1 MDKNYG
7 EMTMVELKAEL
18 VKKQN
23 ELAEVHKVIKP
34 LRESYVEDMTK
45 YMTNIVNMDVKV
57 EVIDSS
63 SVRISIPGESSNEIT
78 IRMETDYPNGYDA
91 PAVKKVRMETWSAGN
106 VYNGDTEKI
115 NYILLM
121 GVIAKNL
128 DDIFTKFTTTKVIKE
143 LDEAQSK
150 GHTIRWEIS
159 KIDSAIRSLERN
171 AKREEVMKEIK
182 VGTIIKTNKQFGY
195 KAVIIQMGNRCA
207 LLSQG
212 DLGDWGGDGRFEIE
226 DVVNRIVN
234 GSWEIVK

>member
-1 MDKNYG
+1 MDKNYS
-7 EMTMVELKAEL
+7 EMTMVELNAEL

-63 SVRISIPGESSNEIT
+63 SVRISIGESSQEIT

-91 PAVKKVRMETWSAGN
+91 PAVKKVRMETWSSGN
-106 VYNGDTEKI
+106 VHNGDTEKI
-115 NYILLM
+115 NYIMLM

-128 DDIFTKFTTTKVIKE
+128 DDIFNKFTTTKVIKE
-143 LDEAQSK
+143 LDEAQSR
-150 GHTIRWEIS
+150 GQSIRWEIS
-159 KIDSAIRSLERN
+159 KIDSAIRALERN

-182 VGTIIKTNKQFGY
+182 VGTVIMTNKSRDY
-195 KAVIIQMGNRCA
+195 KATITRMGKKCVFIN
-207 LLSQG
+207 
-212 DLGDWGGDGRFEIE
+212 DGGWRDSRYEID
-226 DVVNRIVN
+226 DVVNRVVN
-234 GSWEIVK
+234 CSWEIVK

>member
-1 MDKNYG
+1 MDKNYC
-7 EMTMVELKAEL
+7 EMTMVELKDEL

-23 ELAEVHKVIKP
+23 EIAEVYKVIKL

-63 SVRISIPGESSNEIT
+63 SVRISIPGESDHEIT

-91 PAVKKVRMETWSAGN
+91 PAVKKVRMETWSSGN
-106 VYNGDTEKI
+106 VHNGDTEKI
-115 NYILLM
+115 NYIMLM

-150 GHTIRWEIS
+150 GQSIRWEIS

-182 VGTIIKTNKQFGY
+182 VGTVIMTNKSRGY
-195 KAVIIQMGNRCA
+195 KATITRMGKKCVFINYGGWRDNRY
-207 LLSQG
+207 
-212 DLGDWGGDGRFEIE
+212 EID
-226 DVVNRIVN
+226 DVVNRVVN

>member
-143 LDEAQSK
+143 LDDAQSK

-182 VGTIIKTNKQFGY
+182 VGTIIMTNKSRDY
-195 KAVIIQMGNRCA
+195 KATITRMGNKCA
-207 LLSQG
+207 FINY
-212 DLGDWGGDGRFEIE
+212 GGWRDSRYEIE
-226 DVVNRIVN
+226 DVVNRVVN

>member
-23 ELAEVHKVIKP
+23 ELAEVHKVVKP
-34 LRESYVEDMTK
+34 LHESYVEDMTK

-143 LDEAQSK
+143 LDDAQRK
-150 GHTIRWEIS
+150 GQSIRWEIS
-159 KIDSAIRSLERN
+159 EIDRAIRALERN
-171 AKREEVMKEIK
+171 DKREEVRKEIK
-182 VGTIIKTNKQFGY
+182 VGTVIMTNKSRDY
-195 KAVIIQMGNRCA
+195 KATITRMGNKCA
-207 LLSQG
+207 FINY
-212 DLGDWGGDGRFEIE
+212 GGWRDSRYEID
-226 DVVNRIVN
+226 DVVNRVVN

>member
-1 MDKNYG
+1 MDKKYD

-23 ELAEVHKVIKP
+23 ELAEVYKVIKP

-57 EVIDSS
+57 DVIDSS
-63 SVRISIPGESSNEIT
+63 SVRISIPGKSRQEIT
-78 IRMETDYPNGYDA
+78 IRMETDYPDGYDA

-106 VYNGDTEKI
+106 VHNGDTEKI

-143 LDEAQSK
+143 LDDAQSK
-150 GHTIRWEIS
+150 GQSIRWEIS
-159 KIDSAIRSLERN
+159 KIDSAIRALERN

-182 VGTIIKTNKQFGY
+182 VGTVIMTNKSRGY
-195 KAVIIQMGNRCA
+195 KSTITRMGKKCA
-207 LLSQG
+207 FIN
-212 DLGDWGGDGRFEIE
+212 DGGWRDSRYEID
-226 DVVNRIVN
+226 DVVNRVVN

>member
-1 MDKNYG
+1 MDKKYD

-23 ELAEVHKVIKP
+23 ELAEVYKVIKP

-57 EVIDSS
+57 DVIDSS
-63 SVRISIPGESSNEIT
+63 SVRISIGESSQEIT

-106 VYNGDTEKI
+106 VHNGDTEKI

-128 DDIFTKFTTTKVIKE
+128 DDIFKKFTTTKVIKE

-150 GHTIRWEIS
+150 GQSIRWEIS
-159 KIDSAIRSLERN
+159 KIDSAIRALERN
-171 AKREEVMKEIK
+171 DKREEVMKEIK
-182 VGTIIKTNKQFGY
+182 VGTVIMANKSRDY
-195 KAVIIQMGNRCA
+195 KATITRMGKKCA
-207 LLSQG
+207 FINY
-212 DLGDWGGDGRFEIE
+212 GGWRDSRYEID
-226 DVVNRIVN
+226 DVVNRVVN

>member
-1 MDKNYG
+1 
-7 EMTMVELKAEL
+7 MTMVELKAEQ

-57 EVIDSS
+57 DVIDSS
-63 SVRISIPGESSNEIT
+63 SVRISIGESSQEIT

-106 VYNGDTEKI
+106 VHNGDTEKI
-115 NYILLM
+115 NYIMLM

-128 DDIFTKFTTTKVIKE
+128 DDIFKKFTTTKVIKE

-150 GHTIRWEIS
+150 GQSIRWEIS
-159 KIDSAIRSLERN
+159 KIDSAIRALERN
-171 AKREEVMKEIK
+171 DKREEVMKEIK
-182 VGTIIKTNKQFGY
+182 VGTVIMTNKSRDY
-195 KAVIIQMGNRCA
+195 KATITRMGKKCA
-207 LLSQG
+207 FINY
-212 DLGDWGGDGRFEIE
+212 GGWRDSRYEID
-226 DVVNRIVN
+226 DVVNRVVN

>member
-34 LRESYVEDMTK
+34 LHESYVEDMTK
-45 YMTNIVNMDVKV
+45 YMTTIVNMDVKV

-115 NYILLM
+115 NYIMLM

-143 LDEAQSK
+143 LDDAQSK
-150 GHTIRWEIS
+150 GQSIRWEIS
-159 KIDSAIRSLERN
+159 KIDSAIRALERN

-182 VGTIIKTNKQFGY
+182 VGTIIMTNKSRDY
-195 KAVIIQMGNRCA
+195 KATITRMGNKCA
-207 LLSQG
+207 FINY
-212 DLGDWGGDGRFEIE
+212 GGWRYSRYEID
-226 DVVNRIVN
+226 DVVNRVVN

>member
-1 MDKNYG
+1 MDKNYS
-7 EMTMVELKAEL
+7 EMTMVELNAEL

-63 SVRISIPGESSNEIT
+63 SVRISIGESSQEIT

-106 VYNGDTEKI
+106 VHNGDTEKI
-115 NYILLM
+115 NYIMLM

-128 DDIFTKFTTTKVIKE
+128 DDIFNKFTTTKVIKE
-143 LDEAQSK
+143 LDEAQSR
-150 GHTIRWEIS
+150 GQSIRWEIS
-159 KIDSAIRSLERN
+159 KIDSAIRALERN

-182 VGTIIKTNKQFGY
+182 VGTVIMTNKSRDY
-195 KAVIIQMGNRCA
+195 KATITRMGKKCVFIN
-207 LLSQG
+207 
-212 DLGDWGGDGRFEIE
+212 DGGWRDSRYEID
-226 DVVNRIVN
+226 DVVNRVVN
-234 GSWEIVK
+234 CSWEIVK

>member
-23 ELAEVHKVIKP
+23 ELAEVHKIVKP
-34 LRESYVEDMTK
+34 LHESYVEDMTK

-115 NYILLM
+115 SYILLM

-143 LDEAQSK
+143 LDDAQSK

-182 VGTIIKTNKQFGY
+182 VGTIIMTNKSRDY
-195 KAVIIQMGNRCA
+195 KATITRMGNKCA
-207 LLSQG
+207 FINY
-212 DLGDWGGDGRFEIE
+212 GGWRYSRYEID
-226 DVVNRIVN
+226 DVVNRVVN

>member
-1 MDKNYG
+1 MDKKYC

-23 ELAEVHKVIKP
+23 ELAEVHKVVKP
-34 LRESYVEDMTK
+34 LHESYVEDMTK

-63 SVRISIPGESSNEIT
+63 SVRISIPGESRQEIT
-78 IRMETDYPNGYDA
+78 IRMETDYPDGYDA

-106 VYNGDTEKI
+106 VHNGDTEKI

-159 KIDSAIRSLERN
+159 EIDRAIRALERN
-171 AKREEVMKEIK
+171 SKREDVMKELK
-182 VGTIIKTNKQFGY
+182 VGT
-195 KAVIIQMGNRCA
+195 VIRTSQRTGAKFTIVRMGKKCA
-207 LLSQG
+207 FIN
-212 DLGDWGGDGRFEIE
+212 DGDWRDSRYEIGYIASQ
-226 DVVNRIVN
+226 IVN

>member
-23 ELAEVHKVIKP
+23 ELAKVNKVVKP
-34 LRESYVEDMTK
+34 LHESYVEDMTK
-45 YMTNIVNMDVKV
+45 YMMTNIMVNMDVKV

-63 SVRISIPGESSNEIT
+63 SVRISIPGKSRQEIT
-78 IRMETDYPNGYDA
+78 VRMETTYPNGYGA
-91 PAVKKVRMETWSAGN
+91 SEVKKVRMETWSAGT
-106 VYNGDTEKI
+106 VHNGDTEKI
-115 NYILLM
+115 NYILAM

-150 GHTIRWEIS
+150 GNTIRWEIS
-159 KIDSAIRSLERN
+159 KIDSAIRALERN
-171 AKREEVMKEIK
+171 AKREDVMKELK
-182 VGTIIKTNKQFGY
+182 VGT
-195 KAVIIQMGNRCA
+195 VIRTSQRTGAKFTIVRMGKKCA
-207 LLSQG
+207 FIN
-212 DLGDWGGDGRFEIE
+212 DGDWRDSRYEIGYIA
-226 DVVNRIVN
+226 NQIVS

>member
-1 MDKNYG
+1 MDKKYD

-63 SVRISIPGESSNEIT
+63 SVRISIPGKSRQEIT
-78 IRMETDYPNGYDA
+78 IRMETDYPDGYDA
-91 PAVKKVRMETWSAGN
+91 HAVKKVRMETWSAGN
-106 VYNGDTEKI
+106 VHNGDTEKI

-143 LDEAQSK
+143 PDDAQSK
-150 GHTIRWEIS
+150 GQSIRWEIS

-171 AKREEVMKEIK
+171 DKREEVMKEIK
-182 VGTIIKTNKQFGY
+182 VGTVIMTNKSRDY
-195 KAVIIQMGNRCA
+195 KATITRMGNKCA
-207 LLSQG
+207 FINY
-212 DLGDWGGDGRFEIE
+212 GGWRDSRYEIE

>member
-63 SVRISIPGESSNEIT
+63 SVRISIPGKSRQEIT
-78 IRMETDYPNGYDA
+78 IRMETDYPDGYDA
-91 PAVKKVRMETWSAGN
+91 HAVKKVRMETWSAGN
-106 VYNGDTEKI
+106 VHNGDTEKI
-115 NYILLM
+115 NYIMLM

-143 LDEAQSK
+143 LDDIQSK
-150 GHTIRWEIS
+150 GQSIRWEIS
-159 KIDSAIRSLERN
+159 KIDSAIRTLERN

-182 VGTIIKTNKQFGY
+182 VGTVIMTNKSHDY
-195 KAVIIQMGNRCA
+195 KYTITRMGKKCVFIN
-207 LLSQG
+207 
-212 DLGDWGGDGRFEIE
+212 DGGWRDSRYEID
-226 DVVNRIVN
+226 DVVNRVVN

>member
-7 EMTMVELKAEL
+7 EMTMVELNAEL

-63 SVRISIPGESSNEIT
+63 SVRISIGESRQEIT
-78 IRMETDYPNGYDA
+78 VRMETDYPNGYDA

-106 VYNGDTEKI
+106 VHNGDTEKI

-128 DDIFTKFTTTKVIKE
+128 DDIFKKFTTTKVIKE

-150 GHTIRWEIS
+150 GQSIRWEIS
-159 KIDSAIRSLERN
+159 EIDRAIRALERN
-171 AKREEVMKEIK
+171 DKREEVMKEIK
-182 VGTIIKTNKQFGY
+182 VGTVIMTNKSRDY
-195 KAVIIQMGNRCA
+195 KATITRMDKKCA
-207 LLSQG
+207 FINY
-212 DLGDWGGDGRFEIE
+212 GGWRDSRYEID
-226 DVVNRIVN
+226 DVVNRVVN

>member
-1 MDKNYG
+1 
-7 EMTMVELKAEL
+7 MTMVELKAEQ
-18 VKKQN
+18 VKKHN
-23 ELAEVHKVIKP
+23 ELAGLKKVIKP

-63 SVRISIPGESSNEIT
+63 FVRISIPGKSRQEIT
-78 IRMETDYPNGYDA
+78 IRMETDYPDGYDS
-91 PAVKKVRMETWSAGN
+91 PAVNKVRMETWGAGN
-106 VYNGDTEKI
+106 VHNGDTEKI

-143 LDEAQSK
+143 LDDIQSK
-150 GHTIRWEIS
+150 GQSIRWEIS
-159 KIDSAIRSLERN
+159 KIDSAIRSLEMN
-171 AKREEVMKEIK
+171 VKREEVMKEIK
-182 VGTIIKTNKQFGY
+182 VGTVIMTNKSRGY
-195 KAVIIQMGNRCA
+195 KSTITRMGNKCA
-207 LLSQG
+207 FINY
-212 DLGDWGGDGRFEIE
+212 GGWRDSRYEID

>member
-7 EMTMVELKAEL
+7 EMTMAELKAEL

-23 ELAEVHKVIKP
+23 ELVEVHKVIKP

-57 EVIDSS
+57 DVIDSS
-63 SVRISIPGESSNEIT
+63 SVRISIGESSQEIT

-106 VYNGDTEKI
+106 VHNGDTEKI

-128 DDIFTKFTTTKVIKE
+128 DDIFKKFTTTKVIKE

-150 GHTIRWEIS
+150 GQSIRWEIS
-159 KIDSAIRSLERN
+159 KIDSAIRALERN
-171 AKREEVMKEIK
+171 DKREEVMKEIK
-182 VGTIIKTNKQFGY
+182 VGTVIMTNKSRDY
-195 KAVIIQMGNRCA
+195 KATITRMGNKCA
-207 LLSQG
+207 FINY
-212 DLGDWGGDGRFEIE
+212 GGWRDSRYEID
-226 DVVNRIVN
+226 DVVNRVVN

>member
-143 LDEAQSK
+143 LDDAQSK
-150 GHTIRWEIS
+150 GQSIRWEIS

-171 AKREEVMKEIK
+171 VKREEVMKEIK
-182 VGTIIKTNKQFGY
+182 VGTDIMTNKSRDY
-195 KAVIIQMGNRCA
+195 KATITRMGKKCA
-207 LLSQG
+207 FINDCGWRDS
-212 DLGDWGGDGRFEIE
+212 RYEIE
-226 DVVNRIVN
+226 DVVNRVVN

>member
-7 EMTMVELKAEL
+7 EMTMAELKAEL

-23 ELAEVHKVIKP
+23 ELVEVHKVIKP

-57 EVIDSS
+57 DVIDSS
-63 SVRISIPGESSNEIT
+63 SVRISIGESSQEIT

-91 PAVKKVRMETWSAGN
+91 PAVKKVRMETWSVGN
-106 VYNGDTEKI
+106 VHNGDTEKI

-128 DDIFTKFTTTKVIKE
+128 DDIFKKFTTTKVIKE

-150 GHTIRWEIS
+150 GQSIRWEIS
-159 KIDSAIRSLERN
+159 KIDSAIRALERN
-171 AKREEVMKEIK
+171 DKREEVMKEIK
-182 VGTIIKTNKQFGY
+182 VGTVIMTNKSRDY
-195 KAVIIQMGNRCA
+195 KATITRMGNKCA
-207 LLSQG
+207 FINY
-212 DLGDWGGDGRFEIE
+212 GGWRDSRYEID
-226 DVVNRIVN
+226 DVVNRVVN

>member
-23 ELAEVHKVIKP
+23 ELAEVHKVVKP
-34 LRESYVEDMTK
+34 FHESYVEDMTK
-45 YMTNIVNMDVKV
+45 YMTNMVNMDVKV

-115 NYILLM
+115 NYIMLM

-143 LDEAQSK
+143 LDDAQSK

-159 KIDSAIRSLERN
+159 KIDSAIRALERN

-182 VGTIIKTNKQFGY
+182 VGTIIMTNKSRDY
-195 KAVIIQMGNRCA
+195 KATITRMGNKCA
-207 LLSQG
+207 FINY
-212 DLGDWGGDGRFEIE
+212 GGWRDRRYEID
-226 DVVNRIVN
+226 DVVNRVVN

>member
-1 MDKNYG
+1 MDKKYD

-23 ELAEVHKVIKP
+23 ELAEVHKIVKP
-34 LRESYVEDMTK
+34 LHESYVEDMTK

-57 EVIDSS
+57 DVIDSS

-115 NYILLM
+115 NYIMLM

-143 LDEAQSK
+143 LDDAQSK

-182 VGTIIKTNKQFGY
+182 VGTIIMTNKSRDY
-195 KAVIIQMGNRCA
+195 KATITRMGNKCA
-207 LLSQG
+207 FINY
-212 DLGDWGGDGRFEIE
+212 GGWRYSRYEID
-226 DVVNRIVN
+226 DVVNRVVN

>member
-1 MDKNYG
+1 MDKNYS
-7 EMTMVELKAEL
+7 EMTMVELNAEL

-63 SVRISIPGESSNEIT
+63 SVRISIGESSQEIT

-91 PAVKKVRMETWSAGN
+91 PAVKKVRMETWSSGN
-106 VYNGDTEKI
+106 VHNGDTEKI
-115 NYILLM
+115 NYIMLM

-128 DDIFTKFTTTKVIKE
+128 DDIFNKFTTTKVIKE
-143 LDEAQSK
+143 LDEAQSM
-150 GHTIRWEIS
+150 GQSIRWEIS
-159 KIDSAIRSLERN
+159 KIDSAIRALERN

-182 VGTIIKTNKQFGY
+182 VGTVIMTNKSRDY
-195 KAVIIQMGNRCA
+195 KATITRMGKKCVFIN
-207 LLSQG
+207 
-212 DLGDWGGDGRFEIE
+212 DGGWRDSRYEID
-226 DVVNRIVN
+226 DVVNRVVN
-234 GSWEIVK
+234 CSWEIVK

>member
-23 ELAEVHKVIKP
+23 ELAEVHKVVKP

-63 SVRISIPGESSNEIT
+63 SVRISIGESRHEIT

-106 VYNGDTEKI
+106 VHNGDTEKI
-115 NYILLM
+115 NYIMLM

-128 DDIFTKFTTTKVIKE
+128 DDIFNKFTTTKVIKE

-150 GHTIRWEIS
+150 GQSIRWEIS
-159 KIDSAIRSLERN
+159 KIDSAIRALERN

-182 VGTIIKTNKQFGY
+182 VGTVIMTNKSRDY
-195 KAVIIQMGNRCA
+195 KSTITRMGKKCVFIN
-207 LLSQG
+207 
-212 DLGDWGGDGRFEIE
+212 DGGWRDSRYEID
-226 DVVNRIVN
+226 DVVNRVVN

>member
-7 EMTMVELKAEL
+7 EMTMVELIAEL
-18 VKKQN
+18 AKKQN
-23 ELAEVHKVIKP
+23 ELAEVHKVVKP

-57 EVIDSS
+57 DVIDSS
-63 SVRISIPGESSNEIT
+63 SVRISIGESSKEIT

-106 VYNGDTEKI
+106 VHNGDTEKI

-143 LDEAQSK
+143 LDDAQSK
-150 GHTIRWEIS
+150 GQSIRWEIS
-159 KIDSAIRSLERN
+159 KIDSAIRALERN

-182 VGTIIKTNKQFGY
+182 VGTVIMTNKSHDY
-195 KAVIIQMGNRCA
+195 KYTITRMGKKCVFIN
-207 LLSQG
+207 
-212 DLGDWGGDGRFEIE
+212 DGGWRDSRYEIE
-226 DVVNRIVN
+226 DVVNRVVN

>member
-1 MDKNYG
+1 MGKNYG

-18 VKKQN
+18 VKKQKD
-23 ELAEVHKVIKP
+23 LAAVNKVVKP
-34 LRESYVEDMTK
+34 LHESYVEDMTK
-45 YMTNIVNMDVKV
+45 YMTNIMVNMDVKV

-63 SVRISIPGESSNEIT
+63 SVRISIPGKSRQEIT

-106 VYNGDTEKI
+106 VHNGDTEKI

-128 DDIFTKFTTTKVIKE
+128 DDIFKKFTTTKVIKE

-150 GHTIRWEIS
+150 GQSIRWEIF
-159 KIDSAIRSLERN
+159 KIDSAIRALERN
-171 AKREEVMKEIK
+171 DKREEVRKEIK
-182 VGTIIKTNKQFGY
+182 VGTVIMTNKSRDY
-195 KAVIIQMGNRCA
+195 KATITRMGKKCVFINY
-207 LLSQG
+207 
-212 DLGDWGGDGRFEIE
+212 GGWRDSRYEIE
-226 DVVNRIVN
+226 DIVNRIVN